1 MPRTSPKTTAHG
13 AAKGPS
19 QRQLRVGEEI
29 RHILAELLMRGEI
42 HDEVLARHTVTVPE
56 VRISPDLR
64 LATAYVMPLG
74 GKDIE
79 AVVEALMRHRKYLRG
94 EISHRLSLKFAPELR
109 FRADESFAEAER
121 VERLL
126 ASEAVRRDVEKDE
139 DKDRD

>member
-1 MPRTSPKTTAHG
+1 MPRTSPKSTAHG

-79 AVVEALMRHRKYLRG
+79 AVVEALD
-94 EISHRLSLKFAPELR
+94 APPEVP
-109 FRADESFAEAER
+109 A
-121 VERLL
+121 
-126 ASEAVRRDVEKDE
+126 RRDLPPAQPQV
-139 DKDRD
+139 RARTAVPR